1 MKREIPLF
9 IFDLNRTHNLG
20 ECDFVTCTD
29 KESGFIAEISYVEN
43 AKDYAGDAIRIV
55 KGTNDVSAMMTI
67 KRIIGEHPN
76 ASATRTL
83 MKKAMDVYMKNTQKP
98 INIKE
103 PTNQQCI
110 DFLEVMIRGNRHV
123 VNEQGADFE
132 GRATII
138 TSLAMLEHIKSKLQN
153 YEVKGR
159 DRSAD

>member
-1 MKREIPLF
+1 
-9 IFDLNRTHNLG
+9 
-20 ECDFVTCTD
+20 
-29 KESGFIAEISYVEN
+29 
-43 AKDYAGDAIRIV
+43 
-55 KGTNDVSAMMTI
+55 
-67 KRIIGEHPN
+67 
-76 ASATRTL
+76 
-83 MKKAMDVYMKNTQKP
+83 MDVYMKNTQKP

-132 GRATII
+132 GRATVI

-159 DRSAD
+159 DRSTD